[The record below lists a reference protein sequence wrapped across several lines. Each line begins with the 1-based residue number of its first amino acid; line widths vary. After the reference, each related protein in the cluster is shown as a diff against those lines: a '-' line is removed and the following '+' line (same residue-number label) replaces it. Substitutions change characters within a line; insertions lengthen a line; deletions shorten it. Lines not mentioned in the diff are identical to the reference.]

1 MSSARTAMPKI
12 TAWVD
17 DLRAAFGRD
26 AIDGQ
31 IRAATRDGLPT
42 FHATEAGHAVGV
54 PLPAA
59 RFEISAADMVIIPPK
74 KDAAHAPRR

>member
-1 MSSARTAMPKI
+1 MSSARTAMPKV
-12 TAWVD
+12 TAWID

-42 FHATEAGHAVGV
+42 FYATEGGHSVGV

-59 RFEISAADMVIIPPK
+59 RCEVSAADMVIILPK
-74 KDAAHAPRR
+74 KDTARASR